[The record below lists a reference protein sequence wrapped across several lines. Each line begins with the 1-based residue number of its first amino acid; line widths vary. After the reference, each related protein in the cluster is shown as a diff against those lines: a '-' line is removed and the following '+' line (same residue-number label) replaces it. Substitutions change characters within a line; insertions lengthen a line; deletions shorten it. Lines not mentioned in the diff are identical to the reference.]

1 MSCFICYCDPD
12 LTGNGREVGR
22 VIAKLLSK
30 AGTAENPRESCFCK
44 DTGACFAPGVSAACM
59 DAALHPTSRQPG
71 TFFSWQGSEG
81 GRRAAGGLQAGGSG
95 VKQTTG
101 KRKHVFP
108 AWDRAGAHLH
118 CFQTLR
124 SLPLGS
130 FSLHEQSNHFL
141 KNSAA
146 TQKRNI
152 SSYGKAL
159 GDLRRDLSEQ
169 GPVKIT
175 SVLH

>member
-22 VIAKLLSK
+22 VVAKLLSK

-44 DTGACFAPGVSAACM
+44 DTGL
-59 DAALHPTSRQPG
+59 ALPPVYLRRAWMLLLRPTSRQPG

-81 GRRAAGGLQAGGSG
+81 GRQAAGGLQAGGSG

-159 GDLRRDLSEQ
+159 GDLRRDPSEQ
-169 GPVKIT
+169 GPVKTT